1 MSRRRQLGFTL
12 VELLV
17 VITIIA
23 ILMALLLPAVQAS
36 RGAARSISCRNNLH
50 NIGLAYK
57 QLKTAKGEKATI
69 DLPKRWASELLP
81 YVEFRSSTYI
91 CPEDDR
97 DGNISGPIRFAGE
110 VLTDMQFDHVDR
122 PNPDI
127 AANDFARLF
136 VERLG
141 YKLPQSV
148 PVDISQPGY
157 YSSSGQ
163 LTRSSIPAGTL
174 VDVFYIHFDS
184 MGNQGASIYNGR
196 IDFSREML
204 GLITNSNTLDQ
215 TDPIIGKPGVIYP
228 TGQRARGYEWGAEQ
242 IEVSDDMRTFTLH
255 QFRIS
260 FPGEN
265 TRFVTEPG
273 ALTGS
278 SYGMNSQAH
287 KSQVLRS
294 HQVLMADYEK
304 PVIDVDY
311 VPMSDWE
318 WDGRAYRNRFA
329 ALRHFGRANI
339 LFGDGSVRTN
349 ADADFFGPAVYTP
362 GNRLDDK
369 NLHWLARHHGQQ
381 PPPPSN

>member
-1 MSRRRQLGFTL
+1 MNRRRQLGFTL

-50 NIGLAYK
+50 QIGIAY
-57 QLKTAKGEKATI
+57 QDIRTAKGQRATI

-81 YVEFRSSTYI
+81 YVEFKSSTYI
-91 CPEDDR
+91 CTEDSR

-110 VLTDMQFDHVDR
+110 VLTDMRFDHVNR
-122 PNPDI
+122 PNTEI

-136 VERLG
+136 VERTN
-141 YKLPQSV
+141 YTLPQAV
-148 PVDISQPGY
+148 QVDISQPGY
-157 YSSSGQ
+157 YSSNGQ
-163 LTRSSIPAGTL
+163 RTPTSIPAGTV
-174 VDVFYIHFDS
+174 VDVFYIHYDS
-184 MGNQGASIYNGR
+184 QGNQGASIYDGR

-204 GLITNSNTLDQ
+204 GLITNTGTLNQ
-215 TDPIIGKPGVIYP
+215 TDPTIGKPGVTYP
-228 TGQRARGYEWGAEQ
+228 TGQNARGYEWGAEQ
-242 IEVSDDMRTFTLH
+242 IEVTDDMRTFILH

-278 SYGMNSQAH
+278 SYGMNSQA
-287 KSQVLRS
+287 KSAQVLRS
-294 HQVLMADYEK
+294 HQVLMTDYEK

-311 VPMSDWE
+311 EPSVDWE
-318 WDGRAYRNRFA
+318 WDGIRYRNPFA
-329 ALRHFGRANI
+329 ALRHFGRANV
-339 LFGDGSVRTN
+339 LYGDGSVRTN
-349 ADADFFGPAVYTP
+349 ADADFFGPAVYDP
-362 GNRLDDK
+362 NDRSKDK
-369 NLHWLARHHGQQ
+369 NLHWLPRHYGQQ
-381 PPPPSN
+381 PPPTS